1 MVNSLL
7 VTQFVTTYN
16 ILYHY
21 MNRNIPYYTINTAF
35 VLFLWAYSWCHLQS
49 VYLKKTSSMYLLK
62 KKMYSAL
69 WTEIFLRGFCKNQ
82 SEYQSDPEIN
92 FFVHLFKKK
101 QAEDVFMAKPHF
113 SISE

>member
-35 VLFLWAYSWCHLQS
+35 VLFC
-49 VYLKKTSSMYLLK
+49 
-62 KKMYSAL
+62 
-69 WTEIFLRGFCKNQ
+69 GFI
-82 SEYQSDPEIN
+82 P
-92 FFVHLFKKK
+92 
-101 QAEDVFMAKPHF
+101 DVLYKVC
-113 SISE
+113 I